1 VKTEEKLVEY
11 VVRTRYSDIPPI
23 PLQIAKNVMLTVIG
37 TTIAGSTAEG
47 CEDLVKFY
55 REIGGKEE
63 ATILIYDG
71 KVPAENAAFVNGVMG
86 RALDFCDAM
95 APGLHMGSS
104 IVPVALAASELT
116 QGCTGKEFLTALV
129 LGAVVGARVNL
140 SEAAYDGFDPTGV
153 AGVFAATATAARIL
167 RLSAKETW
175 NALALAFNRS
185 GGSFQSNIDGSL
197 AVRTI
202 QGWVSQNSL
211 NCARLAQLG
220 ITGPKQFLEGVY
232 GYLHL
237 FGRDKITPDTI
248 VRRLG
253 ESFEMESI
261 VFKKYPSCGLTLAS
275 TDVIL
280 DLMREKHFE
289 TQDIERIEVHVP
301 PYAHK
306 LVGHRF
312 QMGDSPRVNAQFSI
326 QYCVA
331 NALLRKN
338 SKLRHFEPA
347 SVAEPTIMQ
356 LIDLVHVTS
365 DASLEARGHT
375 AVDMRITTRDGKTHY
390 KGIDVAPGFP
400 GNSLTQEEHEER
412 FWDCVDFAG
421 EHLPRQNTQDLLT
434 LIAQLEDVPD
444 VRAMIPLL
452 VVEG

>member
-1 VKTEEKLVEY
+1 
-11 VVRTRYSDIPPI
+11 
-23 PLQIAKNVMLTVIG
+23 
-37 TTIAGSTAEG
+37 
-47 CEDLVKFY
+47 
-55 REIGGKEE
+55 
-63 ATILIYDG
+63 
-71 KVPAENAAFVNGVMG
+71 
-86 RALDFCDAM
+86 
-95 APGLHMGSS
+95 
-104 IVPVALAASELT
+104 
-116 QGCTGKEFLTALV
+116 
-129 LGAVVGARVNL
+129 
-140 SEAAYDGFDPTGV
+140 
-153 AGVFAATATAARIL
+153 
-167 RLSAKETW
+167 
-175 NALALAFNRS
+175 
-185 GGSFQSNIDGSL
+185 
-197 AVRTI
+197 VRTI

-312 QMGDSPRVNAQFSI
+312 QIGDNPRVNAQFSI

-338 SKLRHFEPA
+338 SKLHHFEPA
-347 SVAEPTIMQ
+347 ST
-356 LIDLVHVTS
+356 
-365 DASLEARGHT
+365 RGST
-375 AVDMRITTRDGKTHY
+375 
-390 KGIDVAPGFP
+390 
-400 GNSLTQEEHEER
+400 
-412 FWDCVDFAG
+412 
-421 EHLPRQNTQDLLT
+421 
-434 LIAQLEDVPD
+434 
-444 VRAMIPLL
+444 
-452 VVEG
+452 